1 MSNALTRLKRVIKRN
16 SDCQDLEYLKFHFG
30 PRPIRWSSTNALH
43 TREGEDDQDEDTCSI
58 YSASTNATMDNIP
71 GPGRIIDTHIYQFL
85 GRKLE
90 RCISRISVANLPP
103 NRIAQCLWVN
113 DGPSL
118 YANLSSN
125 DGILWIGED
134 KDIRCESGVRLA
146 GLKSLVKQSQ

>member
-1 MSNALTRLKRVIKRN
+1 M
-16 SDCQDLEYLKFHFG
+16 
-30 PRPIRWSSTNALH
+30 
-43 TREGEDDQDEDTCSI
+43 
-58 YSASTNATMDNIP
+58 
-71 GPGRIIDTHIYQFL
+71 
-85 GRKLE
+85 
-90 RCISRISVANLPP
+90 ANLPP

-113 DGPSL
+113 DGPSP